1 MYIVMTIITLHE
13 GKNAGLLAVCSK
25 QFHLYIYI
33 FENSI
38 KEELYAV
45 DKCNCQ
51 FAIISIW
58 YSSITTLR

>member
-33 FENSI
+33 YL
-38 KEELYAV
+38 KTA
-45 DKCNCQ
+45 
-51 FAIISIW
+51 
-58 YSSITTLR
+58 